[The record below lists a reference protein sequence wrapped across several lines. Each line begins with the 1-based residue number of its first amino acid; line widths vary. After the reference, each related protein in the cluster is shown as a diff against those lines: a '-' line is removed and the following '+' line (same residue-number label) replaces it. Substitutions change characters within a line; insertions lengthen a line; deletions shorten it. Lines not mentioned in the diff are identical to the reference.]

1 MLDRLVTL
9 GRSHFSDIV
18 HGLIIII
25 AAIFLTKVISIIFLR
40 LQKKF
45 TPKLSKM
52 GYAEVASIETRMTM
66 IRRFVELGIYFFA
79 LVIFLFQFESIRNLG
94 NALLAS
100 AGVAGIVIG
109 MAAQNTLSN
118 LISGIII
125 SFSQP
130 VRLNDAV
137 IFRGEFGWIEQIM
150 LMHTTIRTWDNRRIV
165 IPNNVLANEVIE
177 NWSVKDASLLG
188 VVMMY
193 VDYTCDV
200 NKVNNWVKEIV
211 NASPYSTE
219 ERVAVAQVVDFTEKT
234 MVLRILAKG
243 ADAPSTW
250 NLRCEIREKL
260 IEKFRK
266 EGMPLPVIRLSG
278 DGRKVNISK

>member
-1 MLDRLVTL
+1 M
-9 GRSHFSDIV
+9 V
-18 HGLIIII
+18 HTLIIIVGV
-25 AAIFLTKVISIIFLR
+25 VILVKLINILFLR
-40 LQKKF
+40 IQKKF
-45 TPKLSKM
+45 ISGLSKVSH
-52 GYAEVASIETRMTM
+52 AEVASVETRMTM
-66 IRRFVELGIYFFA
+66 IRRFVDTGLYFIAFI
-79 LVIFLFQFESIRNLG
+79 IFIFQFESIRNLG

-137 IFRGEFGWIEQIM
+137 IFRGDFGWVEEIM

-177 NWSVKDASLLG
+177 NWSIKDPSLLG

-200 NKVNNWVKEIV
+200 NKVSQWVKEIV
-211 NASPYSTE
+211 NASPYSAKE
-219 ERVAVAQVVDFTEKT
+219 KVAVAQVVDFTEKS

-243 ADAPSTW
+243 PDAPSTW
-250 NLRCEIREKL
+250 NLRCQIREKM
-260 IEKFRK
+260 IDKFRK
-266 EGMPLPVIRLSG
+266 EGLPLPKIR
-278 DGRKVNISK
+278 ISTEPSPK